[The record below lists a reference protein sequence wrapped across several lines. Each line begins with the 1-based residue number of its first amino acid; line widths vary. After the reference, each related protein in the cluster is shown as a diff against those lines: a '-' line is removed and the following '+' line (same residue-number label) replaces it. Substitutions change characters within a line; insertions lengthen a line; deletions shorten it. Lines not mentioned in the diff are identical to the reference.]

1 MEDGKME
8 KINVS
13 TGKRT
18 EFVEITSKVEEVVRK
33 SGIENGICFIY
44 VPHTTC
50 GLTINENADPSVK
63 KDIINKLEEI
73 VPENGGYSH
82 MEGNAD
88 AHIKSSI
95 VGHSLTVFIEN
106 GNLQL
111 GTWQGIFLCEF
122 DGPRRRQVWL
132 KIIQ

>member
-1 MEDGKME
+1 ME

-13 TGKRT
+13 TGRRT
-18 EFVEITSKVEEVVRK
+18 EFVEITSKVEEVVKK
-33 SGIENGICFIY
+33 SGIKNGVCFIY

-122 DGPRRRQVWL
+122 DGPRTRQIWI
-132 KIIQ
+132 KII

>member
-1 MEDGKME
+1 ME

-13 TGKRT
+13 TGRRT
-18 EFVEITSKVEEVVRK
+18 EFVEITSKVEEVVKK
-33 SGIENGICFIY
+33 SGIKNGVCFIY

-95 VGHSLTVFIEN
+95 VGHSLTIFIEN

-122 DGPRRRQVWL
+122 DGPRTRQVWL

>member
-1 MEDGKME
+1 ME

-63 KDIINKLEEI
+63 KDIINKLEEL
-73 VPENGGYSH
+73 VPENDRYSH
-82 MEGNAD
+82 LEGNAD

-95 VGHSLTVFIEN
+95 VGHSLVVFIEN

-122 DGPRRRQVWL
+122 DGPRKRQVWL